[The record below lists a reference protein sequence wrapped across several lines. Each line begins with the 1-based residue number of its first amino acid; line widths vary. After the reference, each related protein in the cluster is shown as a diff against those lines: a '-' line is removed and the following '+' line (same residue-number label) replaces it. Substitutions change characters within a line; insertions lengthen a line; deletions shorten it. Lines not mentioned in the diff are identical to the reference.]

1 MAENSENTVAM
12 VSKQIETLRENLKYL
27 ETIEEKLK
35 LKKQRQLEKMDS
47 QNNDIETKYN
57 RIEEMKIEFE
67 NKEKRLLKD
76 KQELESYKLQI
87 ADQVTTKK

>member
-12 VSKQIETLRENLKYL
+12 VSKQIETLKENLKYL

-67 NKEKRLLKD
+67 NKEKQLLKD
-76 KQELESYKLQI
+76 KQELESYKL
-87 ADQVTTKK
+87 

>member
-87 ADQVTTKK
+87 ADQVTTTK

>member
-35 LKKQRQLEKMDS
+35 LKK
-47 QNNDIETKYN
+47 
-57 RIEEMKIEFE
+57 
-67 NKEKRLLKD
+67 
-76 KQELESYKLQI
+76 
-87 ADQVTTKK
+87 